1 MLPGKKYKPEDVF
14 WMVWRRKWALVIPFV
29 LVSIGTFLYA
39 RSLPN
44 LYRSETV
51 MLIEPQQVPESYVR
65 PTVTTRVQDRLRSV
79 RETALTR
86 TRLEKIITDLNLY
99 PAERSKLPLE
109 DVIEKMRKDVSVEV
123 GKGETFRFGFV
134 YTDPKKAMQ
143 VVQTISE
150 SFTDANRVDRSTVAA
165 STTQFL
171 GRQLEDARKRLEE
184 QERKI
189 ADFQRNHAGQLPS
202 ERDANLQ
209 VMHNLQLQVQT
220 LSDSM
225 NRDRDRRLFLER
237 VLADLEPQAQTVRKN
252 TQDTQVNAAEGSV
265 TRVGSGTAAEQLES
279 AREALKGLEMH
290 LKPEHPDVQ
299 YMNRLIADLEVKAKA
314 EAAAPPAATS
324 RPPRPRNQE
333 EAATLRRIQEAKEEI
348 AAVDIQIASKQAE
361 EKRIRAEIT
370 TFQGR
375 VAATP
380 GLEADYTSLTRDY
393 ETVRMAYQS
402 LLAKQEDSKI
412 AKNLVDEKIGETFAT
427 LDAARM
433 PESPFKP
440 NRLMINLIGSLI
452 GLGVGF
458 GLVALLDYKDRGLR
472 TEDDVLAVLNLPV
485 LATIPVIGGGK
496 GKLRERRRRLR

>member
-14 WMVWRRKWALVIPFV
+14 WMVWRRKWALIVPFV
-29 LVSIGTFLYA
+29 LVSIGTFFYA
-39 RSLPN
+39 RSLPD

-65 PTVTTRVQDRLRSV
+65 PTVTMRVQDRLRSV

-86 TRLEKIITDLNLY
+86 TRLEKIITDLDLY
-99 PAERSKLPLE
+99 PADRRKLPLE
-109 DVIEKMRKDVSVEV
+109 DVIEKMKKDVSVEV

-134 YTDPKKAMQ
+134 YTDPKKTMQ
-143 VVQTISE
+143 VVQTISD

-165 STTQFL
+165 STTDFL
-171 GRQLEDARKRLEE
+171 GKQLQDARTRLEE

-189 ADFQRNHAGQLPS
+189 AAFQRDHAGQLPS

-237 VLADLEPQAQTVRKN
+237 VIADLEPQAQTARKSTVDPQGN
-252 TQDTQVNAAEGSV
+252 PADV
-265 TRVGSGTAAEQLES
+265 TANRAGSGTVAEQLEA
-279 AREALKGLEMH
+279 ARETLKGLELH

-299 YMNRLIADLEVKAKA
+299 YMKRLIGELEVKAKA
-314 EAAAPPAATS
+314 EAAAPPVATS

-333 EAATLRRIQEAKEEI
+333 EANTLRRIQEAKEEI

-361 EKRIRAEIT
+361 EKRIRAEIA

-380 GLEADYTSLTRDY
+380 GLEAEYTSMTRDY
-393 ETVRMAYQS
+393 ETVRSAYQS

-412 AKNLVDEKIGETFAT
+412 AKNLVDAKIGETFVT

-433 PESPFKP
+433 PEAAFKP
-440 NRLMINLIGSLI
+440 NRLMINLVGALI
-452 GLGVGF
+452 GLGVGL

-496 GKLRERRRRLR
+496 AKLRERRRRLR